1 MKPPPFAYLRPASL
15 DDALEQLAQHG
26 EDCKVLA
33 GGQSLVPLLNMRL
46 ARPAALLDINRIGG
60 LDEIAL
66 ENGTLRVGALA
77 RQADLEQRSEVAA
90 AVPLLA
96 RALPY
101 VGHAQTRN
109 RGTVCGSLAH
119 ADPSAEL
126 PLVAV
131 ALGAHVEARS
141 KRGARRIAARELF
154 ASYFTTTL
162 EPGEIIVSATFPAVQ
177 SGWGYAFEEFAE
189 RHGDF
194 AIVATACA
202 LRVDAQGALA
212 ELRLAIGGVDERPV
226 QAQTQRY
233 AGRALD
239 ATAIGEIAADVSRAL
254 EPPSDRRGSAG
265 YRHFLCRSQVAR
277 VIARA
282 LDEARA

>member
-1 MKPPPFAYLRPASL
+1 MRSRSKMERCASGRSHGRPISSSDPRLPPRCRCSRARCRTSATRKR
-15 DDALEQLAQHG
+15 AIA
-26 EDCKVLA
+26 
-33 GGQSLVPLLNMRL
+33 VPCA
-46 ARPAALLDINRIGG
+46 ARSRTRIR
-60 LDEIAL
+60 APSC
-66 ENGTLRVGALA
+66 RSS
-77 RQADLEQRSEVAA
+77 RSRSE
-90 AVPLLA
+90 
-96 RALPY
+96 
-101 VGHAQTRN
+101 
-109 RGTVCGSLAH
+109 
-119 ADPSAEL
+119 
-126 PLVAV
+126 
-131 ALGAHVEARS
+131 
-141 KRGARRIAARELF
+141 RGARRIAARELF